1 MRINPIFSMR
11 YNLTFCFLLVCLT
24 GFTQP
29 ETPKQLRETAKASLQ
44 KGDYD
49 KALQL
54 LDRARLVEPN
64 NLEILKDLS
73 FTNYLK
79 RDFAKAI
86 EIGKEI
92 TVRADADQQSFQML
106 GLSYK
111 AIAAYKE
118 CAKLYKLAL
127 QKFPKSGLIYNEYAE
142 LLAAENDLGGAI
154 AQWEK
159 GIEVDPGYSS
169 NYYNA
174 TMYYVRYKSWLRAL
188 LYGELFL
195 NLESYST
202 RTEEIKNQLPPIY
215 TNILS
220 PGMIDQLQNARTATD
235 FDKAILASLT
245 KAASGEKNEIII
257 ERIISLRKRFIKDWA
272 QEKQARYP
280 FQLFDNQQ
288 YLLSQGL
295 FDAYNYWVF
304 STMITQD
311 AYNAWVNSHPKES
324 EAFKTLQ
331 QNKVF
336 KIPAG
341 QYYFSR

>member
-1 MRINPIFSMR
+1 MI
-11 YNLTFCFLLVCLT
+11 CFLLVGVM

-29 ETPKQLRETAKASLQ
+29 ETTPKQLRETAKASLQ

-79 RDFAKAI
+79 RDFGKAI

-118 CAKLYKLAL
+118 CAKLYKVAL

-195 NLESYST
+195 NLESYSA
-202 RTEEIKNQLPPIY
+202 RTDEIKKQLPLIY
-215 TNILS
+215 NTILS
-220 PGMIDQLQNARTATD
+220 PGMIDQLQKARTATD
-235 FDKAILASLT
+235 FDKAILTSMA
-245 KAASGEKNEIII
+245 KAASGERNEMTV
-257 ERIISLRKRFIKDWA
+257 ERIISLRSRFIKDWTL
-272 QEKQARYP
+272 EKQARYP

-304 STMITQD
+304 STSVTPD
-311 AYNAWVNSHPKES
+311 AYNAWVKSHPKEN